1 MTTQQPIRIGLIG
14 ANIHQGWSPRAHL
27 PALATHPQFDL
38 AAVCTSR
45 QESADEAM
53 AAFNAGSAWNDYNRM
68 LADADIEA
76 ATISLRVPRHY
87 EPTMVSLRSG
97 KHTFTEWPLGRTT
110 AEAIEMAEEARQQGV
125 RTAVGLQAR
134 ANPAIVHLRNLVA
147 DGYVGRVMTCH
158 VRLMREGV
166 LSRDSGRMWQRD
178 DELGAHTLTI
188 ACGHTIDALCSVV
201 GEFADVATVVS
212 TQTTT
217 WREADTGQDL
227 PVTSPDNVLVS
238 GNLQGGG
245 VALGA
250 DWQHRLGWQR
260 LPDGNLR
267 RRGHSGGGFGG
278 FTPAAAGEHP
288 RSSGREQRSAGPD
301 AAGGTTSCAGNTR
314 RSGLQRGPVVQPVRS
329 VNPGNGQ
336 RRTRGSRLRPCRGTC
351 IDLSMPSDG
360 PATKDAG
367 WRWREAT
374 RKKGA
379 HRLERL
385 RWRQ

>member
-27 PALATHPQFDL
+27 PALAAHPQFEL

-53 AAFNAGSAWNDYNRM
+53 AAFHANSAWNDYDRM
-68 LADADIEA
+68 LADADIDA
-76 ATISLRVPRHY
+76 ATISLRVPRHC
-87 EPTMVSLRSG
+87 EPTMASLRAG

-147 DGYVGRVMTCH
+147 DGYVGRVMTRH

-166 LSRDSGRMWQRD
+166 LSRDSGRTWQRD

-188 ACGHTIDALCSVV
+188 ACGYTIDALCSVV
-201 GEFADVATVVS
+201 GEFADVATAVS
-212 TQTTT
+212 TQATI
-217 WREADTGQDL
+217 WHEADTGQDL

-245 VALGA
+245 VASVQIGSTAWAGSGYRMEIYGEEGTLVAVSVDSPQQQQVSIRGA
-250 DWQHRLGWQR
+250 
-260 LPDGNLR
+260 
-267 RRGHSGGGFGG
+267 RGGSNDLQDLTPPAVLHLAPEIPGG
-278 FTPAAAGEHP
+278 AAYNVGQLY
-288 RSSGREQRSAGPD
+288 SQF
-301 AAGGTTSCAGNTR
+301 AASI
-314 RSGLQRGPVVQPVRS
+314 
-329 VNPGNGQ
+329 
-336 RRTRGSRLRPCRGTC
+336 RGTASGVPRVPDFDHAVRLHRF
-351 IDLSMPSDG
+351 IDAIRQSSDEG
-360 PATKDAG
+360 RRVTVA
-367 WRWREAT
+367 
-374 RKKGA
+374 
-379 HRLERL
+379 
-385 RWRQ
+385 